1 MLNEYGKTSYCK
13 KLREY
18 DEEEEEEANELLLNS
33 LDHTVYIEK
42 TNENKYKYKLKI
54 LVGSFIPTDFKLKLK
69 GKNLLIRATREAI
82 KHDLQSLRDDDNQDE
97 DEDEEEEY
105 NYDEDYEKNINLKE
119 YEEFKRELTLPD
131 FVLTNSIICYLEV
144 YEDNQNFLY
153 IEALVDDSADF
164 NSMTHYQTKQQRQQ
178 SPGMQPYSRR
188 SNCTNQ
194 SLRKRST
201 LDKKTFQSIDQL
213 NEKRVENYSS
223 NGCLKYKFELKEF
236 ESNNVS
242 ISIKNQNILV
252 VYAFTTYLDL
262 NGKPALKEFNKEI
275 PLPDNIELCNI
286 RNCFDESVGTL
297 RIEIPLIFNKS
308 NNNAFNQTVDVNHN
322 NDDHENEKYLELI
335 FDLKD
340 FKFES
345 ASFIRNEEDKNVL
358 IVKASKI
365 NLLKNKN
372 SCSSPFIRKY
382 VLPGKIFVKIFSKF

>member
-1 MLNEYGKTSYCK
+1 M
-13 KLREY
+13 
-18 DEEEEEEANELLLNS
+18 
-33 LDHTVYIEK
+33 
-42 TNENKYKYKLKI
+42 
-54 LVGSFIPTDFKLKLK
+54 
-69 GKNLLIRATREAI
+69 
-82 KHDLQSLRDDDNQDE
+82 
-97 DEDEEEEY
+97 
-105 NYDEDYEKNINLKE
+105 KE

-275 PLPDNIELCNI
+275 TLPDNIELCNI

>member
-1 MLNEYGKTSYCK
+1 MLNEYGKTSYYYKKKK
-13 KLREY
+13 KLRANKAY
-18 DEEEEEEANELLLNS
+18 NEEEEDEEANELLLNS

-42 TNENKYKYKLKI
+42 TNENKFKYKLKI
-54 LVGSFIPTDFKLKLK
+54 LVGSFVPTDFKLKLK

-82 KHDLQSLRDDDNQDE
+82 KHDLQSLIRDDDDAE
-97 DEDEEEEY
+97 DEDEY
-105 NYDEDYEKNINLKE
+105 DYDEDYEENINLKE
-119 YEEFKRELTLPD
+119 YEEFKREITLPD

-164 NSMTHYQTKQQRQQ
+164 NSMTHYQTKQQQRQQ
-178 SPGMQPYSRR
+178 SPVMQACPRR
-188 SNCTNQ
+188 SI
-194 SLRKRST
+194 RK
-201 LDKKTFQSIDQL
+201 DKKTFKSIDQL

-252 VYAFTTYLDL
+252 VYAFTTYLNL
-262 NGKPALKEFNKEI
+262 HGNPALKEFSKEI

-286 RNCFDESVGTL
+286 RNCFDESAGTL

-308 NNNAFNQTVDVNHN
+308 NNNEFNETVDTNHN
-322 NDDHENEKYLELI
+322 NNNNNHDHENEKYLELI
-335 FDLKD
+335 FDLKN
-340 FKFES
+340 FKFEN

-365 NLLKNKN
+365 NLVKNKN
-372 SCSSPFIRKY
+372 SSCNNPFIRKY
-382 VLPGKIFVKIFSKF
+382 VLPGK